1 MLLTIHYYIVEVIP
15 FFIILVYVKQFTV
28 FMAYFSFNK
37 RETMIEKQDNEKH
50 FTIGQ
55 RDLEI
60 CDWLLTKNGNIHG
73 KEAMI

>member
-37 RETMIEKQDNEKH
+37 RETMIEKQYKERR

-55 RDLEI
+55 RDLDI
-60 CDWLLTKNGNIHG
+60 CDWLLTKKKRNDT
-73 KEAMI
+73 EEV